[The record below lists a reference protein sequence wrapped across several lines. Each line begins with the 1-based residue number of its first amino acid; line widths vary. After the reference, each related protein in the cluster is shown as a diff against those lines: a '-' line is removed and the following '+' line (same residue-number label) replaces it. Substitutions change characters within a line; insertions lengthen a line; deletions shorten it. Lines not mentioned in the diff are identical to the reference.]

1 MADSETARFS
11 RHEQYGRHE
20 RYGRYEAVRHYLLF
34 AAAWTRVAW
43 QYRVS
48 VLLLAV
54 GQFLATGLDIV
65 VIGVLFARV
74 PRLADFD
81 LAEVG
86 FLFGTSCTSF
96 AVSNLLFGSLDRVG
110 ERIRDGSL
118 DVMLV
123 RPVGLLV
130 QVATDGFSPR
140 RLGGLVQGVGVLGLS
155 LAGLDVHWTIGRML
169 LVITMIICGIGIFSA
184 VWIAGAAFQF
194 VVEQA
199 AEAMNAVTYGG
210 SFLTQYPMSIYG
222 RDGMRMLTF
231 LVPLAFLNW
240 QPALYVL
247 AKPDPLGLP
256 SLFRFASP
264 LVAAAL
270 LALATAA
277 WRTGLRHYRST
288 GN

>member
-1 MADSETARFS
+1 MADNSATRPGHK
-11 RHEQYGRHE
+11 RHNRGR
-20 RYGRYEAVRHYLLF
+20 RYEAVRHYLLF
-34 AAAWTRVAW
+34 AGAWTRVAW
-43 QYRVS
+43 QYRAS

-54 GQFLATGLDIV
+54 GQFLATGLDIA
-65 VIGVLFARV
+65 VIGVLFTRV
-74 PRLADFD
+74 PHLAGFG

-86 FLFGTSCTSF
+86 FLFGTSCTAF
-96 AVSNLLFGSLDRVG
+96 AVSNMLFGTLERVG

-140 RLGGLVQGVGVLGLS
+140 RLGGIVQGVGVLGLS
-155 LAGLDVHWTIGRML
+155 LAGLNVPWTAGRVL
-169 LVITMIICGIGIFSA
+169 LVATMVICGVGIFSA

-222 RDGMRMLTF
+222 RDGMRLLTF

-247 AKPDPLGLP
+247 DKPDPLGLP

-264 LVAAAL
+264 LVAAVL
-270 LALATAA
+270 LALAATA
-277 WRTGLRHYRST
+277 WRAGLRHYRST
-288 GN
+288 GS